1 MTGAAGGGPGPAGR
15 RMAGLLLDR
24 GVPVRALAPTQ
35 DHYAEQPR
43 QPGAEVAARD
53 LREIADVESWGA
65 GNNRAA
71 STTTASGFPDSDAP
85 LEGSGRGVV
94 SARGTGCRCRRTAA
108 RPPRGTAR
116 PATHPGLVPS
126 APAWSRASA
135 GARENAPKS
144 RSGPASR
151 RRRSARRPGRR
162 PRWRVPLPGGPGP
175 VLRRRRRCGPARRRP
190 GPGRRRRQRCL
201 ASRRRGAGSPP
212 AWSPVSQPAAG
223 RSQLTSSPRR
233 SAIRSRPS
241 SSASSSPQSEC
252 SRGGPARPAAHQAP
266 RPAHPGR
273 HRPRAGAPVRVTTP
287 AAMARARIEIPS
299 ARAGASARARSRPGL
314 LQPPG
319 RRETRV
325 RTRRSRRP
333 ASTRPLTSPA
343 HRAGRVQETGRRG
356 GADGPVVT
364 GTLTLGPGWLCPQ
377 LPGGPGFRE
386 RQAGR
391 RRRGRWR

>member
-1 MTGAAGGGPGPAGR
+1 MLRLRVPAGG
-15 RMAGLLLDR
+15 
-24 GVPVRALAPTQ
+24 
-35 DHYAEQPR
+35 
-43 QPGAEVAARD
+43 
-53 LREIADVESWGA
+53 W
-65 GNNRAA
+65 
-71 STTTASGFPDSDAP
+71 
-85 LEGSGRGVV
+85 
-94 SARGTGCRCRRTAA
+94 
-108 RPPRGTAR
+108 
-116 PATHPGLVPS
+116 S
-126 APAWSRASA
+126 APAARVA
-135 GARENAPKS
+135 GA
-144 RSGPASR
+144 G
-151 RRRSARRPGRR
+151 GL
-162 PRWRVPLPGGPGP
+162 LPGHPAAVPPGLP
-175 VLRRRRRCGPARRRP
+175 PIP
-190 GPGRRRRQRCL
+190 GSSPL
-201 ASRRRGAGSPP
+201 RRRGAGHPPGAAGHAKVQVRPGQPPPALSTTAGQTAAMASSPARRARASSPASPAMRPGTAATRARPAATSAVPGQPSPGRRFTAGGYPP
-212 AWSPVSQPAAG
+212 AWSRVSQPAAG